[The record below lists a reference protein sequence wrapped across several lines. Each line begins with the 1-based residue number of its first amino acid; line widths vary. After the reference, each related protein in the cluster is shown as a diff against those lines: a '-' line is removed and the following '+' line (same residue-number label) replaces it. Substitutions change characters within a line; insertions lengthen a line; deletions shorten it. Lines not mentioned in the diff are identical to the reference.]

1 MGYFSPP
8 MLEILVNGLARG
20 AIYALIALGYTM
32 VYGILGMINFAH
44 GEIFMLGMFGAVYAL
59 GALGS
64 AGMVSVGLTLPIAI
78 VAAMAFSAGFGVL
91 NERIAYRKLR
101 GSHLLA
107 PLTSA
112 IGMSIV
118 LQNFVMLSV
127 TKGKVDFPNAIAAP
141 LSDTTWTL
149 GPLHLTALQALI
161 FAVTLVLMGGL
172 FWLIQR
178 TRLGI
183 ALRAVAQ
190 DRTMASLCGMKVDH
204 LITFTFALGSALAAA
219 AGVMVAM
226 YQGVMRFDSGYSM
239 GLKAF
244 TAAVLGGIGNIPGAV
259 VGGLIIGLAE
269 DLTTYEIG
277 SDWKNATAFGI
288 LILVLWLR
296 PRGLLGERVA
306 DKV

>member
-1 MGYFSPP
+1 M
-8 MLEILVNGLARG
+8 
-20 AIYALIALGYTM
+20 YALVALGYTM

-44 GEIFMLGMFGAVYAL
+44 GEMFMLGMFACAFAL

-64 AGMVSVGLTLPIAI
+64 AGIVAVGITLP
-78 VAAMAFSAGFGVL
+78 VAVLLAMVFSAGFGAL

-101 GSHLLA
+101 GAHLLA

-127 TKGKVDFPNAIAAP
+127 TKGKKDFPRQVAETFSNHRFDLGLVQISAIQVLM
-141 LSDTTWTL
+141 LS
-149 GPLHLTALQALI
+149 A
-161 FAVTLVLMGGL
+161 TLVLMGGL
-172 FWLIQR
+172 WFLIQR

-190 DRTMASLCGMKVDH
+190 DRTMASLCGMNVDR
-204 LITFTFALGSALAAA
+204 LITAAFMIGSALAAA
-219 AGVMVAM
+219 AGTMVAM
-226 YQGVMRFDSGYSM
+226 YQGVIRFDAGYSL

-244 TAAVLGGIGNIPGAV
+244 AAAVLGGIGNIPGAV
-259 VGGLIIGLAE
+259 LGGLLIGLAE
-269 DLTTYEIG
+269 DATTASFG
-277 SDWKNATAFGI
+277 ADWKNVSSF
-288 LILVLWLR
+288 LLLVLVLLLR

>member
-20 AIYALIALGYTM
+20 AIYALIALGYTR

-78 VAAMAFSAGFGVL
+78 VVAMAFSAGFGVL

>member
-1 MGYFSPP
+1 
-8 MLEILVNGLARG
+8 MLETLVNGLSRG
-20 AIYALIALGYTM
+20 AIYALVALGYTM

-44 GEIFMLGMFGAVYAL
+44 GEMFMLGMFASAFAL

-64 AGMVSVGLTLPIAI
+64 AGLVSVGLTLPIAI
-78 VAAMAFSAGFGVL
+78 LIAMALSAGFGAM

-101 GSHLLA
+101 GAHLLA

-127 TKGKVDFPNAIAAP
+127 TKGKKDFPQSISAP
-141 LSDTTWTL
+141 LADTRWDI
-149 GPLHLTALQALI
+149 GPLHITALQALI
-161 FAVTLVLMGGL
+161 LGSTVVLMGGL
-172 FWLIQR
+172 WFVIQR

-204 LITFTFALGSALAAA
+204 LITWAFMIGSSLAAA
-219 AGVMVAM
+219 AGTMVAM
-226 YQGVMRFDSGYSM
+226 YQGVIRFDAGYTL

-244 TAAVLGGIGNIPGAV
+244 AAAVLGGIGNIPGAV
-259 VGGLIIGLAE
+259 LGGLLIGLAE
-269 DLTTYEIG
+269 DITTSAVG
-277 SDWKNATAFGI
+277 ADWKHTSSFAL
-288 LILVLWLR
+288 LILVLLLR

>member
-1 MGYFSPP
+1 
-8 MLEILVNGLARG
+8 MLEILINGLARG

-64 AGMVSVGLTLPIAI
+64 AGMVSVGLTLPVAI
-78 VAAMAFSAGFGVL
+78 VVAMAFSAGFGVL

-101 GSHLLA
+101 GAHLLA

-127 TKGKVDFPNAIAAP
+127 TKGKVDFPKAIAAP
-141 LSDTTWTL
+141 LANTTWTL

-161 FAVTLVLMGGL
+161 FAITFTLMGAL

-226 YQGVMRFDSGYSM
+226 YQGVLRFDSGYSM

-244 TAAVLGGIGNIPGAV
+244 AAAVLGGIGNIPGAV
-259 VGGLIIGLAE
+259 IGGLIIGLSE
-269 DLTTYEIG
+269 DLTTYGIG
-277 SDWKNATAFGI
+277 SDWKQTTAFAI

>member
-1 MGYFSPP
+1 

-44 GEIFMLGMFGAVYAL
+44 GEIFMIGMFAAVYGL

-64 AGMVSVGLTLPIAI
+64 AGLVSAGLTLPMAI
-78 VAAMAFSAGFGVL
+78 LLAMVLSAGFGVA
-91 NERIAYRKLR
+91 NERLAYRRLR
-101 GSHLLA
+101 DAHLLA

-127 TKGKVDFPNAIAAP
+127 TKGKVDFPRAIAAP
-141 LSDTTWTL
+141 LADTTWNI

-161 FAVTLVLMGGL
+161 FTVTLVLMGGL
-172 FWLIQR
+172 FWLIQWTR
-178 TRLGI
+178 TGI

-190 DRTMASLCGMKVDH
+190 DRTMASLCGMKVDG
-204 LITFTFALGSALAAA
+204 LITFSFALGAALAAS

-226 YQGVMRFDSGYSM
+226 YQGVMRFDAGYMM

-244 TAAVLGGIGNIPGAV
+244 AAAVLGGIGNIPGAV
-259 VGGLIIGLAE
+259 VGGLVIGLTE
-269 DLTTYEIG
+269 DITSYTIASE
-277 SDWKNATAFGI
+277 WKQTTAFAI

>member
-1 MGYFSPP
+1 
-8 MLEILVNGLARG
+8 MLEILVNGLVRG
-20 AIYALIALGYTM
+20 SIYALIALGYTM

-44 GEIFMLGMFGAVYAL
+44 GEMFMIGMFGSVFAL

-64 AGMVSVGLTLPIAI
+64 IGLTGAGLTLPIA
-78 VAAMAFSAGFGVL
+78 VLAAMVLSAGFGVL

-101 GSHLLA
+101 GAHILA

-127 TKGKVDFPNAIAAP
+127 TKGKVDFPRAISAP
-141 LSDTTWTL
+141 LAETRWNL
-149 GPLHLTALQALI
+149 GPLHVTALQVLI
-161 FAVTLVLMGGL
+161 LAVTAVLMVAL
-172 FWLIQR
+172 FWLVQR

-183 ALRAVAQ
+183 ALRAVSQ
-190 DRTMASLCGMKVDH
+190 DRTMASLCGMRVDG
-204 LITFTFALGSALAAA
+204 LIAFAFAIGSALAGA
-219 AGVMVAM
+219 AGTMVAM
-226 YQGVMRFDSGYSM
+226 YQGVMRFDAGYAM

-259 VGGLIIGLAE
+259 LGGLVIGMAE
-269 DLTTYEIG
+269 DVTSFCIATE
-277 SDWKNATAFGI
+277 WKQTTAFAI
-288 LILVLWLR
+288 LVLVLWLR

>member
-1 MGYFSPP
+1 

-44 GEIFMLGMFGAVYAL
+44 GEMFMIGMFGSIFAL

-64 AGMVSVGLTLPIAI
+64 AGLVGAGLTLPLAI
-78 VAAMAFSAGFGVL
+78 VAAMALSAGFGIL
-91 NERIAYRKLR
+91 NERLAYRKLR
-101 GSHLLA
+101 GAHLLA

-127 TKGKVDFPNAIAAP
+127 TKGKIDFPRAISST
-141 LSDTTWTL
+141 LSDVKWSI
-149 GPLHLTALQALI
+149 GPLHITALQALI

-172 FWLIQR
+172 FWLIQK

-190 DRTMASLCGMKVDH
+190 DRTMASLCGMKVDG
-204 LITFTFALGSALAAA
+204 LITLTFAIGSALAAA
-219 AGVMVAM
+219 AGTMVAM
-226 YQGVMRFDSGYSM
+226 YQGVVRFDAGYSM

-259 VGGLIIGLAE
+259 VGGLLIGLAE
-269 DLTTYEIG
+269 DVTSYTIRSE
-277 SDWKNATAFGI
+277 WKENTAFAI